1 MRVIVLGTNASGE
14 PEFCSCQVEAGVEAI
29 HNGDHYD
36 LAILH
41 ATQEGYEGPFLAF
54 DENDQA
60 ARQLADLAEWL
71 GENRPADST
80 QRAHALLR
88 RAMPMLS
95 GAGAGI
101 LALAIGEEIGQR

>member
-1 MRVIVLGTNASGE
+1 MRVIVLGTNANGD
-14 PEFCSCQVEAGVEAI
+14 PEFYSCQVEAGVEAI

-36 LAILH
+36 LAIVR
-41 ATQEGYEGPFLAF
+41 ARQEGFEGPFLAF

-60 ARQLADLAEWL
+60 AKQLADLA
-71 GENRPADST
+71 NMPTDST
-80 QRAHALLR
+80 QRARALLR

-101 LALAIGEEIGQR
+101 LALEICEEIDQP